1 MIWNLAESVEI
12 HAGMKTE
19 SSLFKTK
26 KSWKNEKTAVI
37 IYRIITL
44 TLKYAKKRTRGNVR
58 KTY

>member
-26 KSWKNEKTAVI
+26 KSWKNDYCEFRWKDCCNYIQNYHTDIKICKEKD
-37 IYRIITL
+37 
-44 TLKYAKKRTRGNVR
+44 
-58 KTY
+58 